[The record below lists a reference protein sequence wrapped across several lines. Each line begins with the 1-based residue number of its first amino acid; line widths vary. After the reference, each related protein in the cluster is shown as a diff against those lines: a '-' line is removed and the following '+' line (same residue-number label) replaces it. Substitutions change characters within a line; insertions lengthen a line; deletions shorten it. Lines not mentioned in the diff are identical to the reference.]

1 MNDFFID
8 DIRVNGQAS
17 TSATPVISGDKL
29 IISWDFVETPAAPSQ
44 LDYFLRI
51 GTSSSF
57 WGSQLFVG
65 NIVDTT
71 RIFTGNFYEHE
82 VNNLSRG
89 TTYYGQIKA
98 EDQDGDES
106 IWQIFSFT
114 INKLPTATNFFLTP
128 ANPLPFQN
136 VDLNYTF
143 VDEDGHEESGTKIR
157 WFRNNLP
164 INDYDDLCTL
174 PANATNPGDS
184 WSAKI
189 VPYDG
194 IEFGSIVETESVT
207 IQDIDFG
214 FDEVSILP
222 DDANVDDILKVTYQ
236 LSDNEYL
243 GSTNG
248 SYEFEWYV
256 NNSLVSN
263 SNKQIIRLSLNAAD
277 SVFVVVKFIDNG
289 SVLARG
295 RSDEM
300 TISDVRWHL
309 YDIEISG
316 LFEAI
321 NIPDLEPVIE
331 WKTHKTTALAN
342 EKPNYLRV
350 MITKTPSFDG
360 AIWDTGSINYVKN
373 THVVP
378 DGILDRGQNYYLH
391 IGASD
396 LNPVAFSD
404 MITMSVETLGSS
416 WSDNVDNAKGWSME
430 FKVAVDSTNAPE
442 PGENEN
448 VILPNQGVYIHD
460 GSYFCAITL
469 EQDSVTFLSDSTV
482 VYTIPTE
489 IPDLLV
495 SKTFKVSGKGQDV
508 KIWMDNTLIINAK
521 GLFVNTSK
529 LKRIEYGDVDGK
541 YTNSGFW
548 RFFRYSTSGPFGF
561 GENLASE
568 NVFHF
573 HEAGKLKNG
582 SIEYIL
588 NNLIAWTPD
597 NPSESSKLIQYN
609 ENADE
614 IRLPTVTKN
623 FSPITKIFIDKDR
636 NKYIA
641 TANGVNAIYGEK
653 KDADFAF
660 ITSDTDVV
668 ITSDKFDR
676 ITSVGADQL
685 STVEPDVRPGWFTID
700 TTYRSVGEDDLSDQ
714 FATGDPYDPYRFGIT
729 SHAIHYYSQRAH
741 GHAWYDQVDNE
752 KGWQISFSFLLDNL
766 EQDDHQG
773 HNLDHKGFGVYVND
787 GKYQEILYFYEDRI
801 RLFYANVYVPIV
813 NTVPRDIRIVGK
825 DKNILIYQK
834 LSAAPTGSY
843 QLLLNGSGM
852 LTTPATKTGNNRKPK
867 IIYDTKGLYHAVWH
881 DDGNSRSQILYSSYD
896 GASWSH
902 PEIITETTEF
912 NLKNPSIGSDSLG
925 RVWVAYEDT
934 SWGQTEI
941 SVSVKDDV
949 GWNPKTRITNHRSNK
964 GVPSITVDFFD
975 NVHIVWED
983 DRNGSMQILW
993 AKWDDTR
1000 QAWLSSGQFGT
1011 DEVVMQ
1017 QHDNNDPYVS
1027 GGQCSFHN
1035 PQLVS
1040 TSDKLWLVA
1049 EGHKALSSTT
1059 GPDEYGLSGSID
1071 GLVSVIYRGFF
1082 DLSTNQWHSIGSVVK
1097 NSDGTFLG
1105 IGQSSISSP
1114 VDRFCVKPTVAAD
1127 ERTGLLAIAWEDQHD
1142 PLVQI
1147 WSSIYSLSSG
1157 NEVAPPTQVTS
1168 RIADCN
1174 NPSIGFAEDFINIL
1188 FDSENNIRLSY
1199 YDANYQEFFGSN
1211 LGGEDRKIQIPVS
1224 KLATHPAIAPNNPT
1238 KSFRIAYEFLK
1249 QKDGSLQ
1256 SVEFPDYVLIGT
1268 SAVLHGEVSP
1278 DSIIT
1283 ATTTTS
1289 DGMISNVDSK
1299 EFAFGD
1305 LADNVGMLAHWKDI
1319 SIYFGYDARPQSVIR
1334 FNQDNIPN
1342 WPDNRTNDLYV
1353 DVFGNIIAATYGGL
1367 VYHNVFT
1374 GVLTNIDGR
1383 TSNFVD
1389 SCTPETC
1396 LLLNKVI
1403 TSVQWGKSGVWY
1415 IGTNE
1420 GAYITTTAGK
1430 FWEQLEL
1437 PDNIVVYDISVDQN
1451 GDAYFGTS
1459 NGIYIANRS
1468 SKTKQNQQG
1477 TDVFHIDITSV
1488 VTNADP
1494 HIRSIAVDDNDI
1506 VWAGS
1511 ESGLLRIENRINF
1524 MTFNRNSG
1532 MKSNHVTSIAI
1543 ADKHLRFIGT
1553 ANGVNRMYGTRFSDI
1568 DTKSH
1573 ELVNNNIASLSWD
1586 KETNSLWVA
1595 ALYQLSEIVFRDPV
1609 HDIIDDEII
1618 HYDNKELLTEVIH
1631 DTNLYFVLDLEEV
1644 QPSVDTPISLNTES
1658 AKVFINRN
1666 EIEFGFIVDEVGSSI
1681 LFDTDLLIND
1691 QVEVLLTNK
1700 FIQFH
1705 DFNQTEIEKSVKGD
1719 LRTGISKLARTASKG
1734 QLLSLSGIDKHK
1746 VLLYIGES
1754 RLPFASIL
1762 LDRDAPLGC
1771 LEQLD
1776 ILTRT
1781 NIRFKILAYDELSGI
1796 DGYIL
1801 SNYENFTADGTI
1813 SQSFLPLPDDG
1824 IVEHNIGEGINNV
1837 FTSLTLPTTATIDEV
1852 VYEVGDLSALS
1863 TWTDPDNS
1871 IQYLLAFTSSPTIV
1885 FKHDP
1890 VAATW
1895 STLNILDKTNLDR
1908 VVVSAKTFNNIVFI
1922 STGDPTGSGA
1932 VYSMSDGLNFSLVNG
1947 SGSVNSQNAI
1957 AGHSD
1962 GTVYFGDGS
1971 GNIYRYRD
1979 NVATLEYSGIG
1990 EKINDMDIFNNLLV
2004 VATGNLGRVYVI
2016 DLETGNNLII
2026 FDSSQSDI
2034 NALRIK
2040 DSLISTSPEQ
2050 TSLYA
2055 GISGDSTIYRSDLDS
2070 FDFVKSYS
2078 SFNKNIN
2085 HIEEVDSSVLID
2097 REPTEGNE
2105 TTMLAS
2111 VGKTLFQ
2118 HSEPAWEFIYENDEE
2133 ILDFTQFTSG
2143 GIEGVFLLSKSKVIK
2158 WTNEITQKT
2167 VFLRLKDKAGNITGA
2182 PVLDP
2187 KCPDGTDNKFCC
2199 TFAYSINIADLK
2211 SFVNENRIV
2220 NVDEYGKISFT
2231 YDSPTNRAFYSADE
2245 IDEEVGIYTSEI
2257 FNGSNNLVSWKNI
2270 TWASTEP
2277 SGTSVNIQIRSG
2289 VTESE
2294 IENADWSPD
2303 LVPDIAGLVS
2313 LEHITDQY
2321 IQFRAILKS
2330 TVRGVSP
2337 SLTSV
2342 VIRNLTT
2349 QASHFFTTNFV
2360 LPSRPIKGLLTA
2372 NTFLPVA
2379 SDIVFGINTKNTT
2392 DFGDYQIIEPNRIF
2406 TTSQNQFGQNFRIGA
2421 KLLSPGISQIEPSNN
2436 PGDPYDES
2444 SFICMIDFSFENID
2458 SKAHDYHFRVRF
2470 YNDTFR
2476 TQLIHTFFSGND
2488 QTGWSISGGA
2498 ANSFPSNGIGIT
2510 SGETKSISF
2519 DPVSLVEENQKWYIT
2534 VDAFNGINYETIT
2547 DNMSYVC
2554 ASCNLVNELGLVAQY
2569 FKTGFEELTNMP
2581 NFSSLTPD
2589 FTVIESIIDFA
2600 PRTNSWI
2607 TTQGE
2612 TLDLT
2617 NNFAAKFI
2625 GRIQA
2630 PVSGTY
2636 TFALRS
2642 DDGAILFIDNTE
2654 IINHDG
2660 KHTYTSKTGSVFL
2673 SEGFHDI
2680 EIQYFESFGEAGLQL
2695 RWIPPNESNESIVP
2709 SNYLFH
2715 VVTTEYCDLNDVPTI
2730 FNLAVQF
2737 ELENGENVKVNL
2749 T

>member
-17 TSATPVISGDKL
+17 TSSTPVISGDKL

-44 LDYFLRI
+44 LNYFLRI
-51 GTSSSF
+51 GTSSTF

-65 NIVDTT
+65 NIVSTS
-71 RIFTGNFYEHE
+71 RVFTGNFYEHE
-82 VNNLSRG
+82 LNNLSRG

-98 EDQDGDES
+98 EDEDGDES

-114 INKLPTATNFFLTP
+114 VNKLPVVTNFFLTP
-128 ANPLPFQN
+128 SSPLPFQN
-136 VDLNYTF
+136 IDLNYTF
-143 VDEDGHEESGTKIR
+143 VDEDSHDESGTKIR

-164 INDYDDLCTL
+164 VNDYDDLCTL
-174 PANATNPGDS
+174 PANATNPGES

-189 VPYDG
+189 IPSDG

-214 FDEVSILP
+214 FDEVSIIP
-222 DDANVDDILKVTYQ
+222 EDANVDDLLKVNYQ

-243 GSTNG
+243 GSTSG

-256 NNSLVSN
+256 NSSLIPD
-263 SNKQIIRLSLNAAD
+263 SNKSIIRLDLNSSD
-277 SVFVVVKFIDNG
+277 SVFVVVKYVDNN

-295 RSDEM
+295 TSEEVV
-300 TISDVRWHL
+300 INDVKWHL
-309 YDIEISG
+309 HDIEISG

-331 WKTHKTTALAN
+331 WKTYKSNASQN
-342 EKPNYLRV
+342 ENPSYLRL
-350 MITKTPSFDG
+350 MISKTPSFDG
-360 AIWDTGSINYVKN
+360 PIWDTGSIDYVKN
-373 THVVP
+373 TYVVP
-378 DGILDRGQNYYLH
+378 SDILKRGQNYYLH

-396 LNPVAFSD
+396 ESLVAFDD
-404 MITMSVETLGSS
+404 MTTMMIETSGSS
-416 WSDNVDNAKGWSME
+416 WLENVDNSKGWTIE
-430 FKVAVDSTNAPE
+430 FKVAVGTTNAPAPE
-442 PGENEN
+442 ENESI
-448 VILPNQGVYIHD
+448 VLPNQGVYIHD
-460 GSYFCAITL
+460 GTYFCSITL
-469 EQDSVTFLSDSTV
+469 EQDSITFLSDSTL
-482 VYTIPTE
+482 VYTIPNE
-489 IPDLLV
+489 EPDLLTP
-495 SKTFKVSGKGQDV
+495 KTFKVSGKEKNV
-508 KIWMDNTLIINAK
+508 KIWMNNTLIINAE
-521 GLFVNTSK
+521 GLLTNTSK
-529 LKRIEYGDVDGK
+529 LKRIEYGDIDGK

-548 RFFRYSTSGPFGF
+548 RFFRYSTIGPFGF
-561 GENLASE
+561 DEDIENE
-568 NVFHF
+568 NVFYF
-573 HEAGKLKNG
+573 HEAGQLKDG

-588 NNLIAWTPD
+588 NNLIAWTPED
-597 NPSESSKLIQYN
+597 TEESSKIIQYN

-653 KDADFAF
+653 KDADFSF
-660 ITSDTDVV
+660 ITSDTNVV

-676 ITSVGADQL
+676 ITSVDSNKL
-685 STVEPDVRPGWFTID
+685 NLVEPDIRPGWFTID
-700 TTYRSVGEDDLSDQ
+700 TTYRSVGVDDLSDQ
-714 FATGDPYDPYRFGIT
+714 FATGDPYDPYRYGIT
-729 SHAIHYYSQRAH
+729 SHAIHYYSQRVH
-741 GHAWYDQVDNE
+741 GHSWYDQVDND
-752 KGWQISFSFLLDNL
+752 KGWQVSFSFLLDNL
-766 EQDDHQG
+766 EQDDYQG

-787 GKYQEILYFYEDRI
+787 GKYQEIIYFYEDRI
-801 RLFYANVYVPIV
+801 RLFYSNVYVPIV

-852 LTTPATKTGNNRKPK
+852 FTTPAAKTGNSRKPK
-867 IIYDTKGLYHAVWH
+867 MIYDSQGLYHAVWH
-881 DDGNSRSQILYSSYD
+881 DDGNSRSQILYSVYD
-896 GASWSH
+896 GANWSH

-912 NLKNPSIGSDSLG
+912 SLKNPTISSDSLG
-925 RVWVAYEDT
+925 RIWVAYEDT
-934 SWGQTEI
+934 SWGRTEI
-941 SVSVKDDV
+941 SVSVKDEA
-949 GWNPKTRITNHRSNK
+949 GWNPKVRITNHKSNK
-964 GVPSITVDFFD
+964 KAPSISVDIFD
-975 NVHIVWED
+975 NAHVVWED
-983 DRNGSMQILW
+983 DRNGPYQILW
-993 AKWDDTR
+993 AKWDDIR
-1000 QAWLSSGQFGT
+1000 QAWISSGQFGSDT
-1011 DEVVMQ
+1011 AIMQ

-1027 GGQCSFHN
+1027 GGKFSFHN

-1040 TSDKLWLVA
+1040 TSEKLWLIA
-1049 EGHKALSSTT
+1049 EGHADSSSVS
-1059 GPDEYGLSGSID
+1059 GPDEYGLHSTTEGFT
-1071 GLVSVIYRGFF
+1071 SVIYRGFF
-1082 DLSTNQWHSIGSVVK
+1082 DLRTEQWHSTGSVIK
-1097 NSDGTFLG
+1097 NSDGEFLG
-1105 IGQSSISSP
+1105 VGQSSISSP
-1114 VDRFCVKPTVAAD
+1114 IDRYCVKPTVSAD

-1142 PLVQI
+1142 PITQI
-1147 WSSIYSLSSG
+1147 WGSIYSLSSG
-1157 NEVAPPTQVTS
+1157 SEVSPPTQITS
-1168 RIADCN
+1168 RISDCR
-1174 NPSIGFAEDFINIL
+1174 NPSIGFAEDFANIL

-1199 YDANYQEFFGSN
+1199 YDINYQEFFGSN
-1211 LGGEDRKIQIPVS
+1211 LGGEDRKIQVPS
-1224 KLATHPAIAPNNPT
+1224 TKLCTHPAMAPNNPT
-1238 KSFRIAYEFLK
+1238 KSFHISYEFLNR
-1249 QKDGSLQ
+1249 KDGSLQ
-1256 SVEFPDYVLIGT
+1256 SLEFPDYSLIGT
-1268 SAVLHGEVSP
+1268 SSVLHGEVSP
-1278 DSIIT
+1278 DSIVT
-1283 ATTTTS
+1283 ATTTQSNGT
-1289 DGMISNVDSK
+1289 ISSIDSK

-1305 LADNVGMLAHWKDI
+1305 MADNVGMLAHWKDI
-1319 SIYFGYDARPQSVIR
+1319 NMYFGYDARPQSIIK

-1367 VYHNVFT
+1367 SYHNVFT

-1383 TSNFVD
+1383 TSEFAD
-1389 SCTPETC
+1389 ACTAETC
-1396 LLLNKVI
+1396 LLKNKVI
-1403 TSVQWGKSGVWY
+1403 TSVEWGKSGVWFV
-1415 IGTNE
+1415 GTNE
-1420 GAYITTTAGK
+1420 GAYITKTAGK
-1430 FWEQLEL
+1430 FWEQIEL
-1437 PDNIVVYDISVDQN
+1437 PDNTVIYDICIGND

-1459 NGIYIANRS
+1459 SGIYVANRF

-1477 TDVFHIDITSV
+1477 TDIFHIDITSV

-1494 HIRSIAVDDNDI
+1494 KIRSIAIDDNNI

-1524 MTFNRNSG
+1524 MTFNRNNG
-1532 MKSNHVTSIAI
+1532 MKSNHVTSITI
-1543 ADKHLRFIGT
+1543 ANKHLRFIGT

-1568 DTKSH
+1568 DTQSH
-1573 ELVNNNIASLSWD
+1573 DIVNNNVSSLSWD
-1586 KETNSLWVA
+1586 EETNSLWVA
-1595 ALYQLSEIVFRDPV
+1595 SLYQLSEIVFRDPV
-1609 HDIIDDEII
+1609 HDIIEDEVV
-1618 HYDNKELLTEVIH
+1618 HYDNTELLTEVVH
-1631 DTNLYFVLDLEEV
+1631 DTNLYSVLDLEEV
-1644 QPSVDTPISLNTES
+1644 QPDINNPISLNTES

-1666 EIEFGFIVDEVGSSI
+1666 EVDFGFIVDEVGSSVI
-1681 LFDTDLLIND
+1681 FDTDLLVND
-1691 QVEVLLTNK
+1691 QVDVLLTNK

-1705 DFNQTEIEKSVKGD
+1705 DFNQTSIEKSVKGD
-1719 LRTGISKLARTASKG
+1719 LRTGIFKLARTSSKG
-1734 QLLSLSGIDKHK
+1734 QLLSLSGIDKHRI
-1746 VLLYIGES
+1746 LLFIGES
-1754 RLPFASIL
+1754 KLPFASIL

-1801 SNYENFTADGTI
+1801 SNYENFTSDGSV
-1813 SQSFLPLPDDG
+1813 SQSFLPLPEDG
-1824 IVEHNIGEGINNV
+1824 IVEHDIGEGINNV
-1837 FTSLTLPTTATIDEV
+1837 FTSLSLPSTVIINEIT
-1852 VYEVGDLSALS
+1852 YEVGDLSALS
-1863 TWTDPDNS
+1863 TWTDPENS
-1871 IQYLLAFTSSPTIV
+1871 IQYLLAFTSAPTVV

-1890 VAATW
+1890 ITATW
-1895 STLNILDKTNLDR
+1895 SVLNILDETNLDR
-1908 VVVSAKTFNNIVFI
+1908 YVVDAKTFNNIVFI

-1932 VYSMSDGLNFSLVNG
+1932 VYSMSDGVNFSLVNG
-1947 SGSVNSQNAI
+1947 SGSVTSQNAI
-1957 AGHSD
+1957 AGHAD

-1979 NVATLEYSGIG
+1979 NISTLEYSGIG

-2004 VATGNLGRVYVI
+2004 VATGNMGRVYVI
-2016 DLETGNNLII
+2016 DLETGNNLIV
-2026 FDSSQSDI
+2026 FDSSESEV
-2034 NALRIK
+2034 NSLRIK
-2040 DSLISTSPEQ
+2040 DSLINSIPEQ
-2050 TSLYA
+2050 TLLYL
-2055 GISGDSTIYRSDLDS
+2055 GISGDSTIYRSNLDT

-2078 SFNKNIN
+2078 SFNKNVS
-2085 HIEEVDSSVLID
+2085 HIEEVDSATLID
-2097 REPTEGNE
+2097 RVPEQENE

-2111 VGKTLFQ
+2111 AGKTLFQ
-2118 HSEPAWEFIYENDEE
+2118 HSVPAWEFIYENDEE

-2143 GIEGVFLLSKSKVIK
+2143 GIEGIFILSKSKIIK
-2158 WTNEITQKT
+2158 WTNEITQKN

-2187 KCPDGTDNKFCC
+2187 KCPDDTDNRFCC
-2199 TFAYSINIADLK
+2199 TFAYSINISDLK
-2211 SFVNENRIV
+2211 NFVNENRIV

-2231 YDSPTNRAFYSADE
+2231 YDSPTNRAFYSGDE

-2277 SGTSVNIQIRSG
+2277 SGTSVDIQIRSG

-2294 IENADWSPD
+2294 VEEADWSPD
-2303 LVPDIAGLVS
+2303 LVPDVS
-2313 LEHITDQY
+2313 GIVSIEHITDQY

-2330 TVRGVSP
+2330 TVRDTSP

-2379 SDIVFGINTKNTT
+2379 SDIIFGINTKNTT
-2392 DFGDYQIIEPNRIF
+2392 DFGDYQVIEPNRVF

-2444 SFICMIDFSFENID
+2444 SFICMINFSFENID
-2458 SKAHDYHFRVRF
+2458 STSHNYHFRVRF

-2498 ANSFPSNGIGIT
+2498 ANSFPSNGVSVG
-2510 SGETKSISF
+2510 SGETKSVSF
-2519 DPVSLVEENQKWYIT
+2519 DPVGQVEENQKWYVI
-2534 VDAFNGINYETIT
+2534 VDAFNGTNYETIT
-2547 DNMSYVC
+2547 DNMSYIC
-2554 ASCNLVNELGLVAQY
+2554 ASCNLVNEPGLVAQY
-2569 FKTGFEELTNMP
+2569 FKTGFESLSNMP

-2589 FTVIESIIDFA
+2589 FSVIESIIDFT
-2600 PRTNSWI
+2600 PRTDAWI

-2617 NNFAAKFI
+2617 NNFAAKFV

-2636 TFALRS
+2636 TFALQS
-2642 DDGAILFIDNTE
+2642 DDGSILFIDNTE

-2660 KHTYTSKTGSVFL
+2660 VHQYTSKTGNVFL

-2680 EIQYFESFGEAGLQL
+2680 EIQYFESFGESGLQL
-2695 RWIPPNESNESIVP
+2695 RWIPPNESSESIVP
-2709 SNYLFH
+2709 SNYLYH
-2715 VVTTEYCDLNDVPTI
+2715 AVTTEYCDLNDVPTI

-2737 ELENGENVKVNL
+2737 ELDNGENIKVNL